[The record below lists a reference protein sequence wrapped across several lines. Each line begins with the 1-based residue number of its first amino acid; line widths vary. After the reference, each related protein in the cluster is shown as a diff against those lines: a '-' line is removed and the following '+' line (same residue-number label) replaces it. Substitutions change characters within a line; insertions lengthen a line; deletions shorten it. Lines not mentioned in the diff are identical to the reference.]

1 MTEPTEF
8 LLEDFTTVLDDDM
21 ENCVLTLTGEDGE
34 KVIITIDREMA
45 EEMSNELAQI
55 LALEPPEEDD

>member
-34 KVIITIDREMA
+34 KVVITIDREMA